1 MDILT
6 HTLSGIAVGTVISG
20 FSRNGFKSKFEVI
33 VFSAIGGAL
42 PDIDAISLWSGF
54 DKTFGK
60 LFRLNHPGKDIYVS
74 KFWYSHHGFFHSLL
88 ASLILAFVIGLL
100 FYAIQRRTTNYSL
113 WDSLKANGFIL
124 TGFILGFIIHLLED
138 MPTPVGAWGGVRLLW
153 PSKLYFGGTGDI
165 WWWNNYDIFLI
176 VAGCILINGI
186 ILIVN
191 RGIHID
197 ISKITILVF
206 VVASVL
212 CIIQIKTRSYDFN
225 CPGLSN
231 KYQRGEQKSKEIQH
245 KVLGNKVS
253 GVMEKFDRRVP
264 FNF

>member
-6 HTLSGIAVGTVISG
+6 HTLSGIAIGTVISG
-20 FSRNGFKSKFEVI
+20 FSGNGFTAKYKVI

-60 LFRLNHPGKDIYVS
+60 VFGLSHSGKDIYVS

-88 ASLILAFVIGLL
+88 ASLILAFVIGLI
-100 FYAIQRRTTNYSL
+100 FYAIQKRSTNRRL
-113 WDSLKANGFIL
+113 WDSLKVNVLIL
-124 TGFILGFIIHLLED
+124 TGFISGFIIHLLED
-138 MPTPVGAWGGVRLLW
+138 MPTPIGAWGGVRLLW

-176 VAGCILINGI
+176 VASCILMNGL

-191 RGIHID
+191 RGIHVD
-197 ISKITILVF
+197 ISKLTILVF
-206 VVASVL
+206 VLASVL
-212 CIIQIKTRSYDFN
+212 CIIQIKTRGYNFN
-225 CPGLSN
+225 YTGTGN
-231 KYQRGEQKSKEIQH
+231 KYQQYELKSKEIQRRI
-245 KVLGNKVS
+245 LGNKVS
-253 GVMEKFDRRVP
+253 GFMEQFDRRMP